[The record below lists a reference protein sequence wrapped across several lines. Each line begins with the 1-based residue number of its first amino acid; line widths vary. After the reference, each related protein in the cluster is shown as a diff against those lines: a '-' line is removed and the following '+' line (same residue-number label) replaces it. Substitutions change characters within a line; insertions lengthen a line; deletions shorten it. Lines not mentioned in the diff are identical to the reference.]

1 MACFRISVTV
11 LAVPR
16 AVFAG
21 FTATG
26 VLRIVLRDLL
36 ATTTTLAVAALLAA
50 NVIAEVLSGS

>member
-1 MACFRISVTV
+1 MTV

-26 VLRIVLRDLL
+26 VLRLVLRDLL